1 MLTDTQ
7 YIKIRPCINERRSTL
22 SDIDKRIYELTD
34 RLKQLEHVL
43 QIVPVYDKKE
53 IRIAYNEVLAELT
66 KDRKE
71 KYNAK

>member
-1 MLTDTQ
+1 M
-7 YIKIRPCINERRSTL
+7 